1 MRSNKHNYR
10 KNDKI
15 SLTNIDNISSKRY
28 GELSLGN
35 LYTCDYST
43 IATNSNIYNN
53 KTPNLDR
60 IYTPISPTKNTYNT
74 IEENSGDIFYLSK
87 INLEHDIYLSSL
99 KKKLAIIKEE
109 RRKSEANVINEKKKI
124 IELQKEEQKSLN
136 QLENTKKYITKII
149 ENRKKYTNK
158 NFDIKITKIN
168 NIFQTNKRPNNRLYH
183 SGNLNCKTWF
193 AHKKNRPM
201 IKPQLASHINCQS
214 GLENKIINNSYF
226 IYNKLKPSLNASKHN
241 TIDSIQ
247 KSNLSHKKI
256 YSRKRIKIK
265 NNFINNFKDD
275 TYTNINSNYSV
286 NNNIIDINNITSV
299 NKYINKKNNN
309 NKILRKSLILRLKK
323 NEIEKKKIE
332 KQIKEIEMEES
343 KLYNNFY
350 DNLEFYNSSK
360 TLD

>member
-1 MRSNKHNYR
+1 MRSNKHIY
-10 KNDKI
+10 KKKDKI
-15 SLTNIDNISSKRY
+15 SLTNLDNISSKRY
-28 GELSLGN
+28 GDLSLGN

-43 IATNSNIYNN
+43 IATNSNIFNN

-60 IYTPISPTKNTYNT
+60 INTPISPTKNTYNT

-109 RRKSEANVINEKKKI
+109 RKKSEANVMNAKKKI
-124 IELQKEEQKSLN
+124 IELQKEEQKSLS

-168 NIFQTNKRPNNRLYH
+168 NIFQTNKGPNNRLYH

-193 AHKKNRPM
+193 AHKKNKPV

-214 GLENKIINNSYF
+214 GLENNTINNSYL

-241 TIDSIQ
+241 TIESIQ

-265 NNFINNFKDD
+265 NKFINNLKDD
-275 TYTNINSNYSV
+275 TYTNTNTNYSV
-286 NNNIIDINNITSV
+286 NNNINEINNITSV
-299 NKYINKKNNN
+299 NNYINQKNN
-309 NKILRKSLILRLKK
+309 NKILRESLILRLKK

-332 KQIKEIEMEES
+332 KQIKEIEMEEN

-350 DNLEFYNSSK
+350 GNLEFYNSAK

>member
-149 ENRKKYTNK
+149 ENRKKYSNK

-193 AHKKNRPM
+193 AHKKNRPV

-247 KSNLSHKKI
+247 KSNLSQKKI
-256 YSRKRIKIK
+256 YSRKRIKFK
-265 NNFINNFKDD
+265 NNFKDE
-275 TYTNINSNYSV
+275 TKTNYSV
-286 NNNIIDINNITSV
+286 NNNINDFNNITSL
-299 NKYINKKNNN
+299 NNYINKKNN

-332 KQIKEIEMEES
+332 KQIKEIELEEN